1 MEAVS
6 ERGWSRRQV
15 LFFCSGVSGSS
26 VVCDGIDR
34 LLWQKKIMEK
44 FAVMQWIQN
53 EEGFFEKKYICGV

>member
-1 MEAVS
+1 M
-6 ERGWSRRQV
+6 
-15 LFFCSGVSGSS
+15 LFGSGVSGGF
-26 VVCDGIDR
+26 VVCDEIDR